1 MRKLFCGC
9 WPWPAAV
16 RLWTGGRAREAG
28 AFLLDTAVSVRIYEG
43 GGRDTAQ
50 AALDLCAS
58 YEKIFSRTD
67 PDSEL
72 YRLNHREI
80 TQVSDELAQV
90 IALGLD
96 YGRSTGGA
104 FDITMGAVS
113 ELWDF
118 AAEDPALP
126 DGEEVAR
133 RLAHTGW
140 ETVSVEGNT
149 VTFADPETVI
159 DLEASPRLYRRPAG
173 GLPPG
178 GGGHL
183 RHHRPGGEPLLP
195 WAPGPAGSPS
205 RWGSNTPMRSGRPP
219 SAVCPPKICR

>member
-1 MRKLFCGC
+1 M
-9 WPWPAAV
+9 
-16 RLWTGGRAREAG
+16 
-28 AFLLDTAVSVRIYEG
+28 
-43 GGRDTAQ
+43 
-50 AALDLCAS
+50 
-58 YEKIFSRTD
+58 
-67 PDSEL
+67 
-72 YRLNHREI
+72 
-80 TQVSDELAQV
+80 SDELAQV

-159 DLEASPRLYRRPAG
+159 DLGGVAKGYIADRLADFLRGEGVTSAIIDLG
-173 GLPPG
+173 GTSTA
-178 GGGHL
+178 
-183 RHHRPGGEPLLP
+183 